1 MTGLTGQQEVAL
13 SIGDELFLSAPQP
26 TFKHDGFNGITYTF
40 SNCSLLHKL
49 LITSQGEQVVSRKG
63 ELNGDLLSSTCEV
76 DRVTKMTPLHLAA
89 LFESSAT
96 VVNTLVQAGANVD
109 ALNSDHRS
117 PLHLASSGN
126 PALVPVLIAARCKV
140 NLLDRLQQ
148 SPLYYAARYSY
159 DRSAVSALMSSAAD
173 PHLGNSPLTSSSVSN
188 EMKDY
193 IRSLSN

>member
-1 MTGLTGQQEVAL
+1 
-13 SIGDELFLSAPQP
+13 
-26 TFKHDGFNGITYTF
+26 
-40 SNCSLLHKL
+40 
-49 LITSQGEQVVSRKG
+49 
-63 ELNGDLLSSTCEV
+63 
-76 DRVTKMTPLHLAA
+76 MTPLHLAA

-126 PALVPVLIAARCKV
+126 PALVPVLIGAGCKV

>member
-1 MTGLTGQQEVAL
+1 MQWFLICFST
-13 SIGDELFLSAPQP
+13 LFP
-26 TFKHDGFNGITYTF
+26 T
-40 SNCSLLHKL
+40 
-49 LITSQGEQVVSRKG
+49 QV
-63 ELNGDLLSSTCEV
+63 
-76 DRVTKMTPLHLAA
+76 TPLHLAVR
-89 LFESSAT
+89 FENSAT

-109 ALNSDHRS
+109 ALNSNQQS

-193 IRSLSN
+193 IRSLSNWFLLLTDPMISNDLEVLINKSLIGSMITCAGI

>member
-1 MTGLTGQQEVAL
+1 
-13 SIGDELFLSAPQP
+13 
-26 TFKHDGFNGITYTF
+26 
-40 SNCSLLHKL
+40 
-49 LITSQGEQVVSRKG
+49 
-63 ELNGDLLSSTCEV
+63 
-76 DRVTKMTPLHLAA
+76 MTPLHLAA

-173 PHLGNSPLTSSSVSN
+173 PHLGNSPLTSSSVGN